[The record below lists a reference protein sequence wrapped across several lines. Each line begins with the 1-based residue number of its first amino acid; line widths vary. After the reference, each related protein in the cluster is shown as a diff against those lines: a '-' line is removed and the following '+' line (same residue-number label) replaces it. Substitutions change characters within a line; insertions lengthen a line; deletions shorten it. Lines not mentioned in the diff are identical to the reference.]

1 MANQMT
7 GRIFLIQPTQSI
19 PTKSGGTFYKREVVL
34 DCTRFDQYTGERGYE
49 NFPVFEFSND
59 RCSLLDAFKPGDI
72 VTISFDI
79 QGTKSSQGDRYFN
92 SVRGYKIERR
102 GGVQTQQ
109 PQVQQPVQQG
119 MAQNNY
125 QQTHQQQLYQQ
136 PAYAAPPAVPYGNDM
151 FQFPNPNEV
160 LPF

>member
-34 DCTRFDQYTGERGYE
+34 DCTRFDPYTGERGYD
-49 NFPVFEFSND
+49 NYPVFEFSND

-92 SVRGYKIERR
+92 SVRGYKIEHR
-102 GGVQTQQ
+102 GNNQ
-109 PQVQQPVQQG
+109 PQPLQTMQQNMPQQY
-119 MAQNNY
+119 AA
-125 QQTHQQQLYQQ
+125 
-136 PAYAAPPAVPYGNDM
+136 PAYAAPPSAPYGNEM
-151 FQFPNPNEV
+151 FRTQGSNET